1 MPETTTGNIT
11 GAKTLGQVIA
21 VERTL
26 RQRDNEEGSRIKRE
40 LSKEPLTLGQVKT
53 YTPDDDNAPQAE
65 RLPTQYQEVQH
76 RVLDDLRLAAQY
88 AVPAINAAATKDRTN
103 THAEADVIVNG
114 ETLLPKVPISH
125 LLWLEHYL
133 AEWRTFLG
141 TLPVLAATKV
151 WEWDRDSR
159 VFRARPEITAR
170 NLKTTEPLVLH
181 PGTDKHPPQVSTVNK
196 ETHVGTYETT
206 VLSGAI
212 PESVKRELIDRCS
225 ALEVAV
231 KDAVARANRT
241 PVTEVHEGTTI
252 LDYILGLTSLG

>member
-1 MPETTTGNIT
+1 MPETSTGQQIT

-26 RQRDNEEGSRIKRE
+26 RQRDNDEGARIKRD
-40 LSKEPLTLGQVKT
+40 LAKEPLTLGAVKE
-53 YTPDDDNAPQAE
+53 YTPDDDNAPASD
-65 RLPTQYQEVQH
+65 RVPTQYAEVQH
-76 RVLDDLRLAAQY
+76 RVEDDLALAVQY
-88 AVPAINAAATKDRTN
+88 AVPAINAAATKDTTN
-103 THAEADVIVNG
+103 TLAKATIFVDG
-114 ETLLPKVPISH
+114 QPLLQDVPISH

-133 AEWRTFLG
+133 AEWRGFLN

-151 WEWDRDSR
+151 WDWDRDSR

-181 PGTDKHPPQVSTVNK
+181 PGTDKHPPQVTTVNK
-196 ETHVGTYETT
+196 ETHVGTYTNT

-212 PESVKRELIDRCS
+212 PAARKRELIDRCA

-241 PVTEVHEGTTI
+241 PVAEVAEGEALLGFI
-252 LDYILGLTSLG
+252 LNGF